1 MTFSAVI
8 EWLKSLLL
16 APSLALPRG
25 HGGVKSA
32 KRSGGGWHERLQL
45 VRSIPRAVVAL
56 LVPGLLAACAATPSA
71 LSIPRDIQIPPYAKQ
86 PYQPFSR
93 EAAVQIALREWRAF
107 GQKIILSPDQPESAD
122 SEERDEGLWQRV
134 GDYWFQGLDYGSP
147 ESGWTGKHDAHG
159 VEFPRSVDGN
169 FAWSAAFI
177 DYVMRMA
184 GAGNRFPYAP
194 AHSDYIDAA
203 RTRTDLAITA
213 LPISGYAPQ
222 LGDLI
227 CMWRANHPVR
237 FEDLPAGHFPGHCDI
252 VVAQHPGSLPGTI
265 DVIGGNLDNAVA
277 LKHVPVGP
285 AGLVNDPDY
294 PYFVVLKVA
303 YQM

>member
-1 MTFSAVI
+1 MIFRVSPLSAHWEERVPDAKRRAGEAGI
-8 EWLKSLLL
+8 RGRFWNRPPHPAPLHPRRRRGEAAVVLALLFL
-16 APSLALPRG
+16 SACAGAPSAP
-25 HGGVKSA
+25 A
-32 KRSGGGWHERLQL
+32 
-45 VRSIPRAVVAL
+45 
-56 LVPGLLAACAATPSA
+56 
-71 LSIPRDIQIPPYAKQ
+71 IPRDIQIPPYAKK

-107 GQKIILSPDQPESAD
+107 GQKTILSPDQPDSAD

-134 GDYWFQGLDYGSP
+134 GDYWWQGLDYGEP
-147 ESGWTGKHDAHG
+147 DGRWTGKHDQNG
-159 VEFPRSVDGN
+159 IEFPRSVDGQ

-184 GAGNRFPYAP
+184 GAGSRFPYSP
-194 AHSDYIDAA
+194 AHSDYINAA
-203 RTRTDLAITA
+203 RTRDDLVVKA
-213 LPISGYAPQ
+213 LPITGYAPQ

-227 CMWRANHPVR
+227 CMWRANHPVTYA
-237 FEDLPAGHFPGHCDI
+237 ELPAGPFPGHCDI
-252 VVAQHPGSLPGTI
+252 VVARHPGSL
-265 DVIGGNLDNAVA
+265 DVVGGNVDNAVA

-294 PYFVVLKVA
+294 PYFVVLRVA

>member
-1 MTFSAVI
+1 MTMVKGQRVAVAF
-8 EWLKSLLL
+8 WLL
-16 APSLALPRG
+16 
-25 HGGVKSA
+25 
-32 KRSGGGWHERLQL
+32 
-45 VRSIPRAVVAL
+45 
-56 LVPGLLAACAATPSA
+56 GLGACTTTPPA
-71 LSIPRDIQIPPYAKQ
+71 IPRDVQIPPYAKK
-86 PYQPFSR
+86 PYEPFSR

-107 GQKIILSPDQPESAD
+107 GQKVILSPDQPESAD

-134 GDYWFQGLDYGSP
+134 GDYWWQGLDDGEP
-147 ESGWTGKHDAHG
+147 AGRWTGKHDQNG
-159 VEFPRSVDGN
+159 IEFPRSVDGQ

-194 AHSDYIDAA
+194 SHSDYINAA
-203 RTRTDLAITA
+203 RTRGDLAITA
-213 LPISGYAPQ
+213 LPIAGYAPQ

-237 FEDLPAGHFPGHCDI
+237 FEDLPAGPFPGHCDI
-252 VVAQHPGSLPGTI
+252 VVGQRPGSIPGTI
-265 DVIGGNLDNAVA
+265 DVIGGNVDNTVA
-277 LKHVPVGP
+277 LKHVPVDP
-285 AGLVNDPDY
+285 AGHVNDPDY